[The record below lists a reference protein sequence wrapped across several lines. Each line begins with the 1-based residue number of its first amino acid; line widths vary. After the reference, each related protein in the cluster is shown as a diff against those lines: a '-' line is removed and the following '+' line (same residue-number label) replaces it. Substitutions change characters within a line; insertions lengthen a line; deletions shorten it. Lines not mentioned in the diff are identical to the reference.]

1 VDVVFDLGLSGYS
14 VPMGLIADDVASQ
27 LKEEFAKLVNPVR
40 LAVFSQ
46 ALADPE
52 SEQVKRLLEE
62 LAALDP
68 SHLSVEPVNFVLEK
82 ERAEAMGVT
91 RTPAVA
97 IFGTKDYGIRF
108 YGVPHGY
115 EFGTLLDA
123 IRDVSHGEHGLSP
136 QTVAA
141 LEALERPVHIQV
153 FSTPT

>member
-1 VDVVFDLGLSGYS
+1 VVPLIRDDL
-14 VPMGLIADDVASQ
+14 AAQ
-27 LKEEFAKLVNPVR
+27 LKQELSALEDPVTLV
-40 LAVFSQ
+40 VFSQ

-52 SEQVKRLLEE
+52 SEQVRRLLEE

-97 IFGTKDYGIRF
+97 ILRTKGEAKDYGVRF

-115 EFGTLLDA
+115 EFGSLLDA
-123 IRDVSHGEHGLSP
+123 IRDVSHGDHGLAP
-136 QTVAA
+136 QTVSA

>member
-1 VDVVFDLGLSGYS
+1 
-14 VPMGLIADDVASQ
+14 MGLIRDDLASQ
-27 LKEEFAKLVNPVR
+27 LKQELSALKDPVK

-52 SEQVKRLLEE
+52 SEQVRRLVEE

-68 SHLSVEPVNFVLEK
+68 PHLSMEPVNFVLEK
-82 ERAEAMGVT
+82 ERAEAMGVK

-97 IFGTKDYGIRF
+97 IIGSKDYGIRF

-123 IRDVSHGEHGLSP
+123 IRDVSLGDHGLSP
-136 QTVAA
+136 QTVSV